1 MKKYIKV
8 LIYTMIVLVLGV
20 FSAFGN
26 ESNAGLIEVQN
37 KAKDL
42 LRTPNIRVVIGSKST
57 GGDTYQASS
66 IISKKLGEVLG
77 KNAKVDAV
85 GSTNGFDA
93 IKRVKD
99 GSTIMIFHDMAYL
112 GYLYGNPAYSDI
124 FADYKIGPVLAVNPG
139 NAFSVAKGSKYNSVE
154 DVIEAA
160 GKGETIR
167 VAIQPG
173 GVSEIG
179 YSAMKNAVKIKY
191 PGKEDNIVAVNTGSQ
206 SDKNQQ
212 LFDGQAEVINSSVQA
227 NEQFNHLP
235 ADDQKAM
242 KFIWLTASKE
252 VMEKT
257 TDKGFG
263 DTSKSELMEYA
274 VPNVSV
280 GKDFTFDKDFFVL
293 YNKDM
298 DPKLVE
304 LYDEAFA
311 EVFKDE
317 ALVEELRDAF
327 FVPKHKVSS
336 EAKSYLENKS
346 STYAEIIKSIKK

>member
-1 MKKYIKV
+1 MKKYIKI
-8 LIYTMIVLVLGV
+8 LTFTITALLLGI
-20 FSAFGN
+20 FTGCGKGN
-26 ESNAGLIEVQN
+26 DAELTEIQK
-37 KAKDL
+37 KAKDIL
-42 LRTPNIRVVIGSKST
+42 KTPNIRVVIGSTST
-57 GGDTYQASS
+57 GGDTYQVSS
-66 IISKKLGEVLG
+66 IISKKLGDILG

-85 GSTNGFDA
+85 GSSNGFDS

-112 GYLYGNPAYSDI
+112 GYLYGNPAYSNI
-124 FADYKIGPVLAVNPG
+124 FEDYKIGPVLAVNPG
-139 NAFSVAKGSKYNSVE
+139 NAFSVAKGSKYNNVE
-154 DVIEAA
+154 DVIKSA
-160 GKGETIR
+160 GNGETVR

-179 YSAMKNAVKIKY
+179 YSAIKNAVKIQY
-191 PGKEDNIVAVNTGSQ
+191 PGMEDNLVAVNTGSQ

-212 LFDGQAEVINSSVQA
+212 LFDGQAEIINSSVQA

-257 TDKGFG
+257 KDAGFG
-263 DTSKSELMEYA
+263 TTPKDELMRYA
-274 VPNVSV
+274 SPNVTV
-280 GKDFTFDKDFFVL
+280 GDNFTFDKDFFVL

-304 LYDEAFA
+304 LYDDAFS
-311 EVFKDE
+311 ETFKDE
-317 ALVEELRDAF
+317 ALIEELRNAF

-336 EAKSYLENKS
+336 DAKSYLEKKS
-346 STYAEIIKSIKK
+346 STYDKIIKSIKK